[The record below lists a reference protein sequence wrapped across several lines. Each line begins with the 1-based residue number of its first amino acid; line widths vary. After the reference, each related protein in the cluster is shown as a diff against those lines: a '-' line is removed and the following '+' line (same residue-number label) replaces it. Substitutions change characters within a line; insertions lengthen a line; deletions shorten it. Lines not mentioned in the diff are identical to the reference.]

1 MTASYNQ
8 DPNLIPY
15 PQPDILDLPETQ
27 GDLEPPNLDVNY
39 GNDPA
44 MISGPVLEMSRQ
56 WNAIDAVVGGTQYL
70 RDNYEILLPQE
81 PREDSEAHLRRVYHA
96 VMSPFT
102 VRIAEQAASLI
113 LRKQIQLTSR
123 DQDAE
128 VDPYWEDWKENV
140 DGLGT
145 DLDTYA
151 RRVVIS
157 SILYGH
163 AATLVDYPNPG
174 DVPNLQAER
183 DMNLRPYF
191 VHIDAKQILGFR
203 RLNEIYPS
211 QPITQIRINEL
222 VSEAEGPFGDRILRQ
237 IRVLEKGRYAIYRR
251 RGDGPYSRQLDKTQ
265 RDDNSGWILYATGD
279 MRPVDSIPLAVT
291 YSNKIGELISKPPL
305 LPIAHLNILH
315 TQRQADLSHSLHVA
329 SQPVLCL
336 KGWTDSENTIGL
348 SVNKAILL
356 PPDNSDA
363 FYVEPASSAFDAQ
376 QSFIT
381 QLEEQM
387 SSLGISTLFA
397 QKMGSETAASK
408 RLSRTDSDS
417 LLSIVSK
424 NLESSL
430 QLAFDYA
437 AEYVGIESPLVQI
450 SRDFDLQQLDGN
462 QVQAYQQLW
471 MNGAISQELLLQ
483 MLKEG
488 EVLPSVE
495 IEEEV
500 EATQQEKDMNMGLI
514 PAGDSPQ
521 REERNQIEATDDVD
535 RQAERDALRD

>member
-1 MTASYNQ
+1 MTSSY
-8 DPNLIPY
+8 DPTLVPY
-15 PQPDILDLPETQ
+15 PVPNILDQPETQ
-27 GDLEPPNLDVNY
+27 DELQPEYTDTDY
-39 GNDPA
+39 GNDPSWV
-44 MISGPVLEMSRQ
+44 SGPVLEMSRQ
-56 WNAIDAVVGGTQYL
+56 WNPIDAVIGGTAYL
-70 RDNYEILLPQE
+70 RRNYEELLPQE
-81 PREDSEAHLRRVYHA
+81 PREDPDAHLRRVYHA

-113 LRKQIQLTSR
+113 LRKQINLTSR
-123 DQDAE
+123 DQDVE

-163 AATLVDYPNPG
+163 AATLVDYPNMSN
-174 DVPNLQAER
+174 VPNLQVER
-183 DMNLRPYF
+183 ELNLRPYF
-191 VHIDAKQILGFR
+191 VHVDARQILGFR
-203 RLNEIYPS
+203 RINEVS
-211 QPITQIRINEL
+211 QNQPITQVRINEL
-222 VSEAEGPFGDRILRQ
+222 VSEAQGAFGDKVIRQ
-237 IRVLEKGRYAIYRR
+237 VRVLERGRFSIYR
-251 RGDGPYSRQLDKTQ
+251 QK
-265 RDDNSGWILYATGD
+265 YATGGRNLD
-279 MRPVDSIPLAVT
+279 RTQENNEGGWIRIASGETQPIDTIPLAVT
-291 YSNKIGELISKPPL
+291 YSNKVGELISKPPL
-305 LPIAHLNILH
+305 LPIAYLNILH

-329 SQPVLCL
+329 SQPVLVL
-336 KGWTDSENTIGL
+336 KGWSDTENTIGL

-450 SRDFDLQQLDGN
+450 SRDFDLQTLDGN
-462 QVQAYQQLW
+462 QTQAYLAMW

-488 EVLPSVE
+488 EVLPSVD
-495 IEEEV
+495 INEEV
-500 EATQQEKDMNMGLI
+500 DKVQDERDRNMGLT
-514 PAGDSPQ
+514 PSADSPEQ
-521 REERNQIEATDDVD
+521 ENEDQADSANDVEREQQRREIREE
-535 RQAERDALRD
+535 LP

>member
-1 MTASYNQ
+1 MGSSHYADQ
-8 DPNLIPY
+8 NLIPY
-15 PQPDILDLPETQ
+15 PVPGLLDLPESQ
-27 GDLEPPNLDVNY
+27 SSLEPDNLEYDVV

-44 MISGPVLEMSRQ
+44 WISGPILEMSRD
-56 WNAIDAVVGGTQYL
+56 WNAIEAVTGGTQYL

-81 PREDSEAHLRRVYHA
+81 PREDSEAHMRRVYHA

-123 DQDAE
+123 TQDAE
-128 VDPYWEDWKENV
+128 IDPYWEDWKDNV
-140 DGLGT
+140 DGLGA

-151 RRVVIS
+151 RRIVIS
-157 SILYGH
+157 SLLYGH
-163 AATLVDYPNPG
+163 AGTLVDYPNPG
-174 DVPNLQAER
+174 DLPNLQAER
-183 DMNLRPYF
+183 DLNLRPYF
-191 VHIDAKQILGFR
+191 VPIDAKQILGFR

-211 QPITQIRINEL
+211 QPISQIRINEL
-222 VSEAEGPFGDRILRQ
+222 VSEAEGAFGDRILRQ
-237 IRVLEKGRYAIYRR
+237 IRVLEKGKYCIYRQ
-251 RGDGPYSRQLDKTQ
+251 RGNGGNGNASNNNYDSDTG
-265 RDDNSGWILYATGD
+265 GWIKYVEGTTSLDT
-279 MRPVDSIPLAVT
+279 IPLSVT

-315 TQRQADLSHSLHVA
+315 TQRSADLSHSLHVA
-329 SQPVLCL
+329 SQPVLVL
-336 KGWTDSENTIGL
+336 KGWTDTESTIGL
-348 SVNKAILL
+348 SVNKAILI
-356 PPDNSDA
+356 PPDGDA
-363 FYVEPASSAFDAQ
+363 FYVEPASSAFEAQ

-387 SSLGISTLFA
+387 SSLGISTLFS

-417 LLSIVSK
+417 LLSVVSK

-437 AEYVGIESPLVQI
+437 ASYIGIESPLVQL

-462 QVQAYQQLW
+462 QTSSYMQLW

-488 EVLPSVE
+488 EVLPSVDINEE
-495 IEEEV
+495 IEKV
-500 EATQQEKDMNMGLI
+500 ENEKDHAVGLVPQDYS
-514 PAGDSPQ
+514 PAQEDQNVADAIDSKERQ
-521 REERNQIEATDDVD
+521 DERN
-535 RQAERDALRD
+535 LLG